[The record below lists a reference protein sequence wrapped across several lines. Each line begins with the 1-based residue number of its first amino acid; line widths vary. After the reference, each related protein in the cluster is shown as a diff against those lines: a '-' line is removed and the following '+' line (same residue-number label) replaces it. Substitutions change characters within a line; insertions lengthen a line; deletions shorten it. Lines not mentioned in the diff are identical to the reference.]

1 MIVLDTNIVS
11 AMMRPDSVPAVLTWL
26 DTQPTESIWTTT
38 VTLFEIRFGLAV
50 LPPGKRRTALELTFE
65 RILKEGR
72 SQAEALARTAELE
85 PERKAAERRDAFD
98 KEVAATL
105 AELKQSQARAAKRED
120 TLHRKLEQLG
130 EREQSLDARDE
141 PGGTGATRT
150 GARRAR
156 RRRRRP
162 SSP

>member
-65 RILKEGR
+65 RILKEGFEHR
-72 SQAEALARTAELE
+72 VLDFDAAAAL
-85 PERKAAERRDAFD
+85 
-98 KEVAATL
+98 VAADL
-105 AELKQSQARAAKRED
+105 MADVRASGRGIEL
-120 TLHRKLEQLG
+120 
-130 EREQSLDARDE
+130 RDLQIA
-141 PGGTGATRT
+141 GIVAS
-150 GARRAR
+150 RRATLVTR
-156 RRRRRP
+156 NTRHFNDAGINLIDP
-162 SSP
+162 CGA